1 MSVVTQNAASPWN
14 KSTPQE
20 RDVLNRVGADVES
33 FERGIGSDWR
43 DACNKRYRQYRG
55 WRKFRDAWTAAG
67 PNDRDGVVYDAKK
80 HWGSHL
86 HIPLTY
92 RQIEDG
98 VPKAIAQRP
107 KLLYLPRSE
116 RWEQNV
122 DPLRMMMDAQQEQV
136 DIELEFQ
143 DVLKSGYIYGLGVG
157 KALWRKEY
165 ALKRVQRRRM
175 FRPNEFR
182 PTKLQEVCTFDDP
195 DFENVDV
202 YDFMWDPFGSSI
214 RTCGW
219 VVHRSWLGLRER
231 PEVRRGV
238 AGADGGQRLL
248 ELPDVDPGRAD
259 PRGVGV
265 A

>member
-1 MSVVTQNAASPWN
+1 VATSVVTQNAASPWN

-20 RDVLNRVGADVES
+20 RDVLNRVGA
-33 FERGIGSDWR
+33 
-43 DACNKRYRQYRG
+43 
-55 WRKFRDAWTAAG
+55 AG
-67 PNDRDGVVYDAKK
+67 PNDRDGVLYDAKK

-122 DPLRMMMDAQQEQV
+122 DALRMMMDAQQEQV

-182 PTKLQEVCTFDDP
+182 PTGLQEVCTFDDP

-202 YDFMWDPFGSSI
+202 YDFMCWG
-214 RTCGW
+214 CGT
-219 VVHRSWLGLRER
+219 
-231 PEVRRGV
+231 
-238 AGADGGQRLL
+238 
-248 ELPDVDPGRAD
+248 
-259 PRGVGV
+259 
-265 A
+265 